1 MVRALCC
8 LHNFLIDEKAP
19 VSTSK
24 DRFHIISI
32 GGKPITEGNSHDV
45 GDITGGGDHYDD
57 SSRISREIHA
67 RTLFKQFLEKPRE
80 NMLEKLNLL
89 GCVSRPKPMGST
101 STNNDNVT

>member
-1 MVRALCC
+1 M
-8 LHNFLIDEKAP
+8 IDEKAP

-45 GDITGGGDHYDD
+45 GDITGGGDHCDD
-57 SSRISREIHA
+57 SSPMSREAHA
-67 RTLFKQFLEKPRE
+67 RTLFKEFLEKPRE

-89 GCVSRPKPMGST
+89 GCVSRPDPMRST
-101 STNNDNVT
+101 STNNDKVM